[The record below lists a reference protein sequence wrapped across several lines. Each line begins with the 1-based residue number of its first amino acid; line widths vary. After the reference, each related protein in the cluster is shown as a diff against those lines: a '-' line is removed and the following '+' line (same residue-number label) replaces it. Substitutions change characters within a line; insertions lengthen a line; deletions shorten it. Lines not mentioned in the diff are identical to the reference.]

1 MVCCYTKETAAVLVT
16 IFLLDRAQR
25 TRFGRHVEKGRA
37 DIMKSYRMHNLLRLL
52 VLVLSFTLAFT
63 LPAAVSY
70 AKSKGEINA
79 SVKAAMARFKKQVKG
94 SSEYL
99 KGAKGV
105 LVMPNITKAGFIV
118 GGKYGQGALLIG
130 GKTVDYYSIAEGSLG
145 WQIGAEK
152 YDMVILFMTDEVLKK
167 FHSGENWEAGVDAE
181 VTLIEVGAQASVE
194 TLRSQHPIAGFI
206 FDQKGLMGGVS
217 IKGAKFTKIHPD

>member
-1 MVCCYTKETAAVLVT
+1 MKTRNVFRVLVVALCFT
-16 IFLLDRAQR
+16 FAFSLLA
-25 TRFGRHVEKGRA
+25 TA
-37 DIMKSYRMHNLLRLL
+37 
-52 VLVLSFTLAFT
+52 
-63 LPAAVSY
+63 SY

-79 SVKAAMARFKKQVKG
+79 GVTAAMDRFNKQVKG

-105 LVMPNITKAGFIV
+105 LVMPNVTKAGFVV
-118 GGKYGQGALLIG
+118 GGTYGQGALQVG
-130 GKTVDYYSIAEGSLG
+130 GKTVDYYSLAEGSLG
-145 WQIGAEK
+145 WQIGAKK

-167 FHSGENWEAGVDAE
+167 FRMGENWEAGVDAE

-217 IKGAKFTKIHPD
+217 IKGAKFTRIHPD